1 MRKVILD
8 ISCIFK
14 TFIVLYSLNRKEKT
28 LRKAGVDMRTIEA
41 YWKDFENWGFVKH
54 SKEGR
59 NDYILKNEK
68 GSGGF
73 SVLGE
78 PLTSMVIISD
88 CTLSQPFIIKEYID
102 ERMIEVGQYYTGIAS
117 YYQKKDTM
125 CEFEYG
131 LNAYVN
137 ATTFYGYK
145 RIEPNVRLLN
155 IGFAFRETFF
165 SSLPI
170 KLEEDFFERAAIVL
184 NPKPVSIPK
193 ITAICSSMKE
203 CTLEGNALKLYIQG
217 KSLEVFSLLYDYIYK
232 EKLKTTVY
240 LSSKD
245 KSILNDVKSFIEIN
259 FADRFTIAELTKRFA
274 INQQK
279 LVTGFKESFN
289 TTINE
294 YTKKCRMTKALE
306 LLYDDELSIVEIAKT
321 VRYYGDGYFQKAFKE
336 IYGVTPSQMRK
347 DL

>member
-1 MRKVILD
+1 
-8 ISCIFK
+8 
-14 TFIVLYSLNRKEKT
+14 
-28 LRKAGVDMRTIEA
+28 MRTIEA

-259 FADRFTIAELTKRFA
+259 FADRFT
-274 INQQK
+274 
-279 LVTGFKESFN
+279 
-289 TTINE
+289 TINE

-321 VRYYGDGYFQKAFKE
+321 VGYYGDGYFQKAFKE

>member
-1 MRKVILD
+1 
-8 ISCIFK
+8 
-14 TFIVLYSLNRKEKT
+14 
-28 LRKAGVDMRTIEA
+28 
-41 YWKDFENWGFVKH
+41 
-54 SKEGR
+54 
-59 NDYILKNEK
+59 
-68 GSGGF
+68 
-73 SVLGE
+73 
-78 PLTSMVIISD
+78 
-88 CTLSQPFIIKEYID
+88 
-102 ERMIEVGQYYTGIAS
+102 
-117 YYQKKDTM
+117 
-125 CEFEYG
+125 
-131 LNAYVN
+131 
-137 ATTFYGYK
+137 
-145 RIEPNVRLLN
+145 
-155 IGFAFRETFF
+155 
-165 SSLPI
+165 
-170 KLEEDFFERAAIVL
+170 
-184 NPKPVSIPK
+184 
-193 ITAICSSMKE
+193 
-203 CTLEGNALKLYIQG
+203 
-217 KSLEVFSLLYDYIYK
+217 LLYDYIYK

-321 VRYYGDGYFQKAFKE
+321 VGYYGDGYFQKAFKE